1 MAKPNNQNEENPR
14 KIIATN
20 RKASMRYEIIE
31 TMEAG
36 IVLTGPEVK
45 SLRAGGGSLQDGF
58 ARVVG
63 EQLFL
68 WNMHI
73 APYNMGSLHVEQEP
87 LRTRKLLMHHREIMK
102 LMGKTTVK
110 GLTIVPLE
118 LYFNKRNKVKISLA
132 LAKGKR
138 GPDQREDLKRRT
150 IDRELRKEFAGKS
163 KVK

>member
-1 MAKPNNQNEENPR
+1 MPKPNSKDEESSR
-14 KIIATN
+14 KVVATN
-20 RKASMRYEIIE
+20 RKASMRYEILE

-63 EQLFL
+63 EQIFL

-73 APYNMGSLHVEQEP
+73 APYNMGSAHVEQEP
-87 LRTRKLLMHHREIMK
+87 LRTRKLLMHHKEILR
-102 LMGKTTVK
+102 LMGKTTIK
-110 GLTIVPLE
+110 GLTIIPLE
-118 LYFNKRNKVKISLA
+118 IYFNKKNKAKISLA